1 MMENDK
7 VEFKESWRDEY
18 LKVIAGFANSD
29 GGTLYIGYADNGEVV
44 GVTEEQAKRL
54 LEELPNK
61 IRNKLRITP
70 KVLEEHF
77 DGKIVIKID
86 VLRSDQLVALDG
98 RYYFRS
104 GSTTQELTE
113 SELKNLLLERT
124 DKTWD
129 SFPVEGSL
137 NDLDSETIER
147 WKRLLALNR
156 VSYAGNESTEWLLR
170 KTKLVTADGHLTR
183 ACMLLFG
190 KDPQEHFISAYTRV
204 GRFKDGTT
212 ILDTVDIKGNLLQQ
226 LDGSLEV
233 IKKHLN
239 VKFDTSVTELTLE
252 GTRRRE
258 IWDYPLDALREALI
272 NALVHRDY
280 SDYTSQ
286 ILIRIFDDEIWFSNP
301 GKLLPPLTTEDL
313 KKEVHDTV
321 HRNTL
326 LAEAFYLAGLIERW
340 GTGTAKM
347 VRLCTEQGLP
357 EPVFI
362 VKETGTG
369 SFTVQFFKDIYNEEN
384 LGKLGLNGRQIKAV
398 LYVKKHGSITNME
411 YQEINGVSK
420 ATASRDL
427 QQLVDKAL
435 MERMG
440 TTGKG
445 TSYSIKGPK
454 GS

>member
-137 NDLDSETIER
+137 N
-147 WKRLLALNR
+147 
-156 VSYAGNESTEWLLR
+156 G
-170 KTKLVTADGHLTR
+170 
-183 ACMLLFG
+183 
-190 KDPQEHFISAYTRV
+190 
-204 GRFKDGTT
+204 
-212 ILDTVDIKGNLLQQ
+212 
-226 LDGSLEV
+226 
-233 IKKHLN
+233 
-239 VKFDTSVTELTLE
+239 
-252 GTRRRE
+252 
-258 IWDYPLDALREALI
+258 
-272 NALVHRDY
+272 
-280 SDYTSQ
+280 
-286 ILIRIFDDEIWFSNP
+286 
-301 GKLLPPLTTEDL
+301 
-313 KKEVHDTV
+313 
-321 HRNTL
+321 
-326 LAEAFYLAGLIERW
+326 
-340 GTGTAKM
+340 
-347 VRLCTEQGLP
+347 
-357 EPVFI
+357 
-362 VKETGTG
+362 
-369 SFTVQFFKDIYNEEN
+369 
-384 LGKLGLNGRQIKAV
+384 
-398 LYVKKHGSITNME
+398 
-411 YQEINGVSK
+411 
-420 ATASRDL
+420 
-427 QQLVDKAL
+427 
-435 MERMG
+435 
-440 TTGKG
+440 
-445 TSYSIKGPK
+445 
-454 GS
+454 